1 MKKIFK
7 NNRLIA
13 IAFMTMFT
21 TGISSAAIAGG
32 ENPPVPVQLKFAGMI
47 QNQPLFQLSFYGND
61 LQNEFTITIK
71 DEYGNSLYRENFK
84 GEVFSKKFLLNTDEI
99 DDNTLLFEVYC
110 AKTKQLVTY
119 EVNPGTRFVQDLAI
133 TSVK

>member
-13 IAFMTMFT
+13 IAFLTVFT
-21 TGISSAAIAGG
+21 TGLSSAAIAGDK
-32 ENPPVPVQLKFAGMI
+32 NPPVPVQLKFAGMI
-47 QNQPLFQLSFYGND
+47 QQQPLFQLSFYGNET
-61 LQNEFTITIK
+61 QNEFTITIK

-99 DDNTLLFEVYC
+99 EDNTLLFEVYC

-119 EVNPGTRFVQDLAI
+119 EVNPNTRFVQDIAI
-133 TSVK
+133 IEMK